1 MEDTEEVFIWF
12 EHIHEYVKNP
22 EFQLE
27 IWRDEIP
34 IRPIIK
40 YRNYSI
46 SRDRLVGDGVYYT
59 RVRAKPWDFFA
70 GDWSEWSSNAT
81 FTITKKNFPKVGFI
95 ITFFVILV
103 LIIGLGTLRWRAH
116 IKDYITPNIPHPK
129 ATLAQ
134 MQRGLPFTFSPE
146 IFSDVFIHRVDYV
159 DEKPSST
166 ELQDGLDECRYS
178 QASSSRTSVSE
189 MDMKAD
195 GCLPREQSHL
205 KIRLLDESDL
215 LKESEHGS
223 SQSVTAAQRECKDEA
238 YVTMSSLFKTQ

>member
-1 MEDTEEVFIWF
+1 VLLTNKKHLCFLS
-12 EHIHEYVKNP
+12 P
-22 EFQLE
+22 Q
-27 IWRDEIP
+27 P

-81 FTITKKNFPKVGFI
+81 FTITSSTVPTTEKNFPKVGFI

-134 MQRGLPFTFSPE
+134 MQRVIQFLMRLVASLTFCEIKPE
-146 IFSDVFIHRVDYV
+146 TQRLHTDCFYVFRAFLSLSV
-159 DEKPSST
+159 
-166 ELQDGLDECRYS
+166 LRYS
-178 QASSSRTSVSE
+178 VTSSYTVWITL
-189 MDMKAD
+189 MK
-195 GCLPREQSHL
+195 SHL
-205 KIRLLDESDL
+205 LLSFRTAWMSAATV
-215 LKESEHGS
+215 KPVPQEH
-223 SQSVTAAQRECKDEA
+223 Q
-238 YVTMSSLFKTQ
+238 